1 MAFSTITPNQLAQA
15 AIGVA
20 TSTLYTVPAAT
31 RTFVKDM
38 DICNTTASAITVRV
52 HLVPN
57 AGVAGTGNAVLY
69 DASIPAK
76 STVQWT
82 GTQVISAGATI
93 QASASNT
100 GVTITISGGEAV

>member
-15 AIGVA
+15 ALAVTIG
-20 TSTLYTVPAAT
+20 TLYTVPAAT

-38 DICNTTASAITVRV
+38 DICNTTSGAITVRV

-57 AGVAGTGNAVLY
+57 AGSAGTGNAILY

-82 GTQVISAGATI
+82 GTQILSVGATI
-93 QASASNT
+93 QASAGNT